1 MQNHGAGHHAP
12 AGFVESIPPIS
23 AARIFRAAFMPS
35 KRAYPCRAIRLV
47 IKASGTNG
55 RPAVKLSDNPQQAL
69 GVLDEIA
76 RYQRMLGGDG
86 SRKLKVTI

>member
-1 MQNHGAGHHAP
+1 
-12 AGFVESIPPIS
+12 
-23 AARIFRAAFMPS
+23 MPS
-35 KRAYPCRAIRLV
+35 KRAHPCRAIRLV

-76 RYQRMLGGDG
+76 RYLRVLGGD
-86 SRKLKVTI
+86 RPRELTVMI

>member
-1 MQNHGAGHHAP
+1 MVALLL
-12 AGFVESIPPIS
+12 FT
-23 AARIFRAAFMPS
+23 RIEGNNRS
-35 KRAYPCRAIRLV
+35 
-47 IKASGTNG
+47 
-55 RPAVKLSDNPQQAL
+55 AVKLSDNPQQAL